1 MSKLTIPDEL
11 IIGFKN
17 IEELSETA
25 FDKIIE
31 LVKGLS
37 DDFSSKNFA
46 NAINA
51 TIGNSDSRIAEVLL
65 SLVPLVT
72 DNSSKADIAEELVN
86 SYRNKREG
94 ESFNDKILLERLQVI
109 FENNDQVVVMYKI
122 NKLIAENANTYRESD
137 IITDLRLVFNEPPN
151 IPKENQ
157 RRTAIII
164 HRLKMGYFKSGN
176 YKEVF
181 FSLDRNDLVSLK
193 SVIERALLKEDCIKS
208 DYSSSIDIYNI

>member
-1 MSKLTIPDEL
+1 
-11 IIGFKN
+11 
-17 IEELSETA
+17 
-25 FDKIIE
+25 
-31 LVKGLS
+31 
-37 DDFSSKNFA
+37 
-46 NAINA
+46 
-51 TIGNSDSRIAEVLL
+51 NSDSRIAEVLL

-193 SVIERALLKEDCIKS
+193 SVIERALLKEDCIKT
-208 DYSSSIDIYNI
+208 DYSTSIDIYNIKNTHRQSNQEISSKRRMHHKK